1 MKLNKV
7 HVAVVGALASAS
19 GLTYQSAFAQ
29 EGLEEI
35 VVTATRREQNLQD
48 VPISIVA
55 MTGANLE
62 LRGVDTLE
70 EVSQAIPNVVV
81 TGGGSSGTQGTGF
94 SVRGIPNVGTYVD
107 GIWQIDTAGA
117 LVREFVDLE
126 RIEVLRGPQGT
137 TFGRDST
144 GGAIRLWT
152 KRPGEEFGG
161 TLTAT
166 VGSLDRRD
174 VKGVVDVPLSETVLT
189 KWTAASL
196 YRDGYIQNLTTGEKD
211 GGVDQNVFRGDVLWN
226 ASDALTLR
234 FNYLYNKN
242 IFTEPKVIDAIFR
255 TFGDPGIND
264 VIGLPEFYG
273 LVPGVEAVNQIN
285 NQSGFPGGR
294 VGEWENRSNL
304 RIPNEVEQE
313 QVTLDINWDFGES
326 LSVQF
331 LTGYTTQFNMLTSD
345 WDANQHDLGYDVNQ
359 QDNDLFSQ
367 EIQFSGGRGK
377 VNWVGG
383 AYYWK
388 ETSFR
393 RETRN
398 VLSEFLNGVYP
409 LDAVLQSPVC
419 TAPVPAGLRSCNQII
434 FGANGNPL
442 LGAAGAAQL
451 RGNGYDRL
459 PHTERDGYAAFG
471 EATISFTD
479 TLDLAVGLRYHD
491 ENVFTEQRA
500 FINGVTAPRPLVS
513 NQWHVGGD
521 PFAGTPVTTGGGAP
535 VEFSYDKVTSRLSL
549 QKTFSDTL
557 MGYVSY
563 AEGFNSGGVATPT
576 IQNVRVL
583 LPYKPQT
590 IETFEVGIR
599 SDLADGRIRFN
610 ATLFDTAWKDFQSAG
625 VVYDSLGRQVPQL
638 QTTNVGDAAAN
649 GVEFELTYL
658 PIESLMLN
666 VSVGLL
672 DTEYTDLPPGQRSG
686 HVVWTSGTE
695 FSRAPDTSYS
705 IGIEHTANL
714 ENGGSFRTRVD
725 YNYQGQFWRNEPFLR
740 MDAYPSVPANIYD
753 ESGDWGIVNA
763 RLSYEPADGAWEFSV
778 FGTNLTDEY
787 MINSGFFHGIWG
799 FDFATVAR
807 PREAG
812 ASFNFRF

>member
-1 MKLNKV
+1 
-7 HVAVVGALASAS
+7 
-19 GLTYQSAFAQ
+19 
-29 EGLEEI
+29 
-35 VVTATRREQNLQD
+35 
-48 VPISIVA
+48 
-55 MTGANLE
+55 
-62 LRGVDTLE
+62 
-70 EVSQAIPNVVV
+70 
-81 TGGGSSGTQGTGF
+81 
-94 SVRGIPNVGTYVD
+94 
-107 GIWQIDTAGA
+107 
-117 LVREFVDLE
+117 
-126 RIEVLRGPQGT
+126 
-137 TFGRDST
+137 
-144 GGAIRLWT
+144 
-152 KRPGEEFGG
+152 
-161 TLTAT
+161 
-166 VGSLDRRD
+166 
-174 VKGVVDVPLSETVLT
+174 
-189 KWTAASL
+189 
-196 YRDGYIQNLTTGEKD
+196 
-211 GGVDQNVFRGDVLWN
+211 
-226 ASDALTLR
+226 
-234 FNYLYNKN
+234 
-242 IFTEPKVIDAIFR
+242 
-255 TFGDPGIND
+255 
-264 VIGLPEFYG
+264 
-273 LVPGVEAVNQIN
+273 
-285 NQSGFPGGR
+285 
-294 VGEWENRSNL
+294 
-304 RIPNEVEQE
+304 
-313 QVTLDINWDFGES
+313 
-326 LSVQF
+326 
-331 LTGYTTQFNMLTSD
+331 
-345 WDANQHDLGYDVNQ
+345 
-359 QDNDLFSQ
+359 
-367 EIQFSGGRGK
+367 
-377 VNWVGG
+377 
-383 AYYWK
+383 
-388 ETSFR
+388 
-393 RETRN
+393 
-398 VLSEFLNGVYP
+398 
-409 LDAVLQSPVC
+409 
-419 TAPVPAGLRSCNQII
+419 
-434 FGANGNPL
+434 
-442 LGAAGAAQL
+442 
-451 RGNGYDRL
+451 
-459 PHTERDGYAAFG
+459 
-471 EATISFTD
+471 
-479 TLDLAVGLRYHD
+479 
-491 ENVFTEQRA
+491 
-500 FINGVTAPRPLVS
+500 
-513 NQWHVGGD
+513 
-521 PFAGTPVTTGGGAP
+521 
-535 VEFSYDKVTSRLSL
+535 
-549 QKTFSDTL
+549 